1 MNPDLDSPCR
11 PVEVDVIDADARDRL
26 EAIARS
32 MNLGGNDR
40 HVLLC
45 AMQTTPRC
53 CSREASGEVW
63 EYLKRRVKDLGLD
76 SPPPPWRGRQEGPPP
91 ETPAGRGRVL
101 RSKVDCLRVCEQ
113 GPIAVVYPEGV
124 WYAGVTCEV
133 MERILLEHVL
143 RGQPVS
149 EHAFAVA
156 PLGPEPS

>member
-1 MNPDLDSPCR
+1 M
-11 PVEVDVIDADARDRL
+11 IDADARERL
-26 EAIARS
+26 EAISRS

-40 HVLLC
+40 HVLIC

-63 EYLKRRVKDLGLD
+63 EHLKRRVKELGLD
-76 SPPPPWRGRQEGPPP
+76 SPPPAWRGRQQGPPP
-91 ETPAGRGRVL
+91 ETPVGPGRVL

-143 RGQPVS
+143 QGQPVR
-149 EHAFAVA
+149 EHAFDVA
-156 PLGPEPS
+156 PLASRRG

>member
-1 MNPDLDSPCR
+1 MKPSFAFLLRSK
-11 PVEVDVIDADARDRL
+11 EVNVMDGDARARL
-26 EAIARS
+26 KAIAGA
-32 MNLGGNDR
+32 MQLGSNER
-40 HVLLC
+40 HVLIC

-63 EYLKRRVKDLGLD
+63 EYLKRRVKELGLD

-91 ETPAGRGRVL
+91 ETPAGQGRVL

-133 MERILLEHVL
+133 MERILQEHVL
-143 RGQPVS
+143 QGQPVRD
-149 EHAFAVA
+149 HAFAVA
-156 PLGPEPS
+156 PLASGRS